1 MRLAGCKF
9 SSDNSHGMKR
19 ADQYTLADHFRA
31 LADGLS
37 VRAVTERGPAQ
48 RAELRR
54 LAECYAELAKQ
65 QSPADYF
72 AREAGPR

>member
-1 MRLAGCKF
+1 MRLAECKF
-9 SSDNSHGMKR
+9 SSGNSSDMRK

-31 LADGLS
+31 LAEGLS
-37 VRAVTERGPAQ
+37 LRAVSERAPAQ
-48 RAELRR
+48 RAELQR

-72 AREAGPR
+72 ARGAGPR

>member
-1 MRLAGCKF
+1 MRK
-9 SSDNSHGMKR
+9 

-37 VRAVTERGPAQ
+37 VRAVSERAPAQ

-65 QSPADYF
+65 QSPANHF
-72 AREAGPR
+72 ARGAGPQ

>member
-1 MRLAGCKF
+1 
-9 SSDNSHGMKR
+9 MKR
-19 ADQYTLADHFRA
+19 ADEYTLADHFRA

-37 VRAVTERGPAQ
+37 VRAVTERAPAQ

-54 LAECYAELAKQ
+54 LAECYAELAKR

-72 AREAGPR
+72 VRGADSR